1 MSDKELTAREREY
14 LDCEVPLVSTGSA
27 VKRVTTGFFASLLQS
42 VFTPSVHKAENKL
55 FRTFREIRYTKY
67 KKAVLHKQAG
77 ALTEKDKKT
86 LEKLNKKDFILDV
99 DTYDADKF
107 KQQIYDEYMR
117 THNLQELPKEDKE

>member
-1 MSDKELTAREREY
+1 MNEKELTAREREY
-14 LDCEVPLVSTGSA
+14 LDCKVPLVSTGSA
-27 VKRVTTGFFASLLQS
+27 VKRVTLGFFASLLQS
-42 VFTPSVHKAENKL
+42 VVTPSVHKAENKL

-77 ALTEKDKKT
+77 TLTEKDKKT

-107 KQQIYDEYMR
+107 KQQIYAEYMR
-117 THNLQELPKEDKE
+117 THNLQNLPKEDKE